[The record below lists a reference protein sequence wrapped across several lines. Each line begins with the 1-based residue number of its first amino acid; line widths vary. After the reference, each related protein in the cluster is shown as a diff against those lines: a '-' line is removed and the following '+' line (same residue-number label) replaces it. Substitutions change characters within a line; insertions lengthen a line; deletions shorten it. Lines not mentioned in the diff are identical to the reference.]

1 MPNFNHDEL
10 PGTPSPG
17 LSPPQRCGRGL
28 GAALRRGRSG
38 GILLL
43 ILLLRRCWGHGGRAE
58 QRTEVRRACALGY
71 VTNSFSI
78 QNAV

>member
-1 MPNFNHDEL
+1 MPNFNRDEL

-17 LSPPQRCGRGL
+17 LSPPQRRGRGP

-43 ILLLRRCWGHGGRAE
+43 ILLLSHCWGHGAE
-58 QRTEVRRACALGY
+58 QRTEVQRACALGY

>member
-1 MPNFNHDEL
+1 MPNFNRDEL

-17 LSPPQRCGRGL
+17 LSPPQRRGRGP

-43 ILLLRRCWGHGGRAE
+43 SRCRGHGGCAE
-58 QRTEVRRACALGY
+58 QRTEVQQACALGY

-78 QNAV
+78 QNAI